1 MKNPL
6 AVYCRNREFR
16 QTLIN
21 SRGRLYRIAF
31 SWCHDHHLSDDLV
44 QETMAKALKHA
55 KQLRDK
61 SAVQSWLFGIMNN
74 CWRDHLRRQKDMDN
88 IDDVI
93 LHSEDAPDADF
104 ERQDVKKLIR
114 KHMEQL
120 NIGQRQVI
128 SLIDLQGF
136 AYEEVSKILDIP
148 IGTVMSRLSR
158 ARKQLA
164 DSLLESMP
172 AQDKK
177 SHNNKTLRRVI

>member
-31 SWCHDHHLSDDLV
+31 SWCHDHHLADDLV

-61 SAVQSWLFGIMNN
+61 SAIQSWLFGIMNN
-74 CWRDHLRRQKDMDN
+74 CWRDHLRRQRDMDN
-88 IDDVI
+88 IDDVV
-93 LHSEDAPDADF
+93 LHSNDAPESDF

-114 KHMEQL
+114 RHMEQL
-120 NIGQRQVI
+120 NMGQRQVI
-128 SLIDLQGF
+128 SLVDLQGF
-136 AYEEVSKILDIP
+136 AYEEVSRILDIP

-164 DSLLESMP
+164 ESLLETNP
-172 AQDKK
+172 VEADKA
-177 SHNNKTLRRVI
+177 HNNKTLRRVI

>member
-6 AVYCRNREFR
+6 AVYCHKREFR

-31 SWCHDHHLSDDLV
+31 SWCHDHDLADDLV

-61 SAVQSWLFGIMNN
+61 SAIQSWLFGIMNN
-74 CWRDHLRRQKDMDN
+74 CWRDHLRRQRDMDN
-88 IDDVI
+88 IDDIV
-93 LHSEDAPDADF
+93 LHSSDAPESDF

-114 KHMEQL
+114 RHMEQL
-120 NIGQRQVI
+120 NMGQRQVI
-128 SLIDLQGF
+128 SLVDLQGF
-136 AYEEVSKILDIP
+136 TYEEVSRILDIP

-164 DSLLESMP
+164 ESLLEHNP
-172 AQDKK
+172 VETDKG
-177 SHNNKTLRRVI
+177 HNNKTLRRVI

>member
-6 AVYCRNREFR
+6 AEYCRKREFR
-16 QTLIN
+16 QTLTS

-31 SWCHDHHLSDDLV
+31 SWCHDHDLADDLV

-55 KQLRDK
+55 KQLRDN
-61 SAVQSWLFGIMNN
+61 SAIHSWLFGIMNN
-74 CWRDHLRRQKDMDN
+74 CWRDHLRREKNMDN
-88 IDDVI
+88 IDDII
-93 LHSEDAPDADF
+93 LHSSETPENDF

-128 SLIDLQGF
+128 SLVDLQGF
-136 AYEEVSKILDIP
+136 AYEEVSKILAIP

-164 DSLLESMP
+164 ESLLENK
-172 AQDKK
+172 AVHANE